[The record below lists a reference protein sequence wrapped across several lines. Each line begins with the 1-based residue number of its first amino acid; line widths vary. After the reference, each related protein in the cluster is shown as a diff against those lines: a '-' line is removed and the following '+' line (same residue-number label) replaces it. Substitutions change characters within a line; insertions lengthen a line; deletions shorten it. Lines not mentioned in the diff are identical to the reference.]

1 VKVKGLNRKPKEQTL
16 LYKLLHKKTGPI
28 SDELWLQA
36 ILTAQHD
43 IRAYKQ
49 IAPTWKFDSWSRTR
63 KMIYIVNVMSV
74 YVRMICKF
82 DLVKGDKGNGRSQ
95 EGTGGH

>member
-1 VKVKGLNRKPKEQTL
+1 MLTKKVG
-16 LYKLLHKKTGPI
+16 YI

-49 IAPTWKFDSWSRTR
+49 IAPKWKFDNWSRTR
-63 KMIYIVNVMSV
+63 KMIYIVNVMNR

-82 DLVKGDKGNGRSQ
+82 DLYEEVNQ
-95 EGTGGH
+95 

>member
-1 VKVKGLNRKPKEQTL
+1 VDKQPRLRQMLTSKVG
-16 LYKLLHKKTGPI
+16 YI

-49 IAPTWKFDSWSRTR
+49 KFDRWSRTR
-63 KMIYIVNVMSV
+63 KMIYIVNVMNR
-74 YVRMICKF
+74 YVRMVCKF
-82 DLVKGDKGNGRSQ
+82 DLYEEVTK
-95 EGTGGH
+95 

>member
-16 LYKLLHKKTGPI
+16 LYKLLHKKTGYI
-28 SDELWLQA
+28 SDKLWHEALYE
-36 ILTAQHD
+36 AQHD

-63 KMIYIVNVMSV
+63 KLIYIVNVMNR

-82 DLVKGDKGNGRSQ
+82 NLYEEVTK
-95 EGTGGH
+95 